1 MSDYDYDYEIEDEPP
16 RNSSKSTSK
25 KSSKNKPK
33 GSQKS
38 SRKSSSS
45 KRKQSE
51 IDEDQMYEQPDWSF
65 PQEILDEKYDIKPLY
80 DEVQKEFALSA
91 LRNQI

>member
-1 MSDYDYDYEIEDEPP
+1 MSDYDYEIEDEPP

-33 GSQKS
+33 GSQNS

>member
-1 MSDYDYDYEIEDEPP
+1 MSDYDYEMEDEPP

-25 KSSKNKPK
+25 KSSKNKLK
-33 GSQKS
+33 GSQKSIS